1 MQLKLPKQLLD
12 WIMETKGDASPQS
25 FIIDQLFLNK
35 QTAKNQEGVI
45 YDEERKDGIQAP
57 E

>member
-12 WIMETKGDASPQS
+12 WIMETKGDTSPQS

-45 YDEERKDGIQAP
+45 YDEERKDGIQTRI
-57 E
+57 